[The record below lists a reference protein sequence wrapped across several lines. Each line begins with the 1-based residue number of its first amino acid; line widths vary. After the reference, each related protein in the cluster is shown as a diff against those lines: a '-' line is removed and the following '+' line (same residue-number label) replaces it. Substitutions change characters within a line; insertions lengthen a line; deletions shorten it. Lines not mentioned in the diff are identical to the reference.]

1 MPCARPTPLAR
12 QSANRQPRSASS
24 TTPANRGAAQTE
36 IGRLD
41 GLLAHRTQRSAHA
54 LYAAFID
61 IESPVVIRLRRAVRF
76 DDCGLDQYE
85 PLTGPPPVQDR
96 APGPPRKT

>member
-1 MPCARPTPLAR
+1 MACLRIALSGQPT
-12 QSANRQPRSASS
+12 
-24 TTPANRGAAQTE
+24 
-36 IGRLD
+36 
-41 GLLAHRTQRSAHA
+41 